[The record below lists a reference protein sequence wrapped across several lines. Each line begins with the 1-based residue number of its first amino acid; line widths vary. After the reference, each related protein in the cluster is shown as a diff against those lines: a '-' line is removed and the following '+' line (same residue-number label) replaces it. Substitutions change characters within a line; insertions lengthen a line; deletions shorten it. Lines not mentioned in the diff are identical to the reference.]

1 MHPLCCVC
9 LITWHLVHRHV
20 HRQDGSLCGLICTYI
35 HDTYMTH
42 THVYMDTTQHTHKT
56 DTCKGTL
63 CGYYTKHKTH
73 THTKHSV
80 RHNTHN
86 TPCHLHQCFLADQ
99 VRTLVVISTGIN
111 GLMEGATPALQQ
123 LTLLILQRRELR
135 GGELPVV
142 NCTDQN

>member
-1 MHPLCCVC
+1 MLTHTNTNVRTCSKAYQFHFKAACRRGDLHLKLLMKDTYRQLCLTQECIHCAVC

-63 CGYYTKHKTH
+63 CGYYTKHTNTH
-73 THTKHSV
+73 TPNTVSDRTHTTHLAISISV
-80 RHNTHN
+80 
-86 TPCHLHQCFLADQ
+86 
-99 VRTLVVISTGIN
+99 SW
-111 GLMEGATPALQQ
+111 
-123 LTLLILQRRELR
+123 LIRF
-135 GGELPVV
+135 VH
-142 NCTDQN
+142 